1 MSQTPSSTE
10 PSLSISI
17 TSSTVSPAKT
27 SSTSPSSTGDSGSS
41 PGLPVKQPF
50 TPAKSSPTKTTG
62 PSRGVSPSTAGES
75 KQERK
80 KEAKEESEATMK
92 KEDKKRKVVEETS
105 DSEEDVTPIRKA
117 AKKVPPKPSSIKDMV
132 HEPPFPGC
140 DPDVPLTQRE
150 RAQFMIELSRW
161 GIAAG
166 FGTGVQETLLESM
179 ISVVDNET

>member
-62 PSRGVSPSTAGES
+62 PPRVVSPSTAGES

-80 KEAKEESEATMK
+80 KEATMK

-117 AKKVPPKPSSIKDMV
+117 AKKVPSKPSSIKDMV

-179 ISVVDNET
+179 INVVDNDT